1 MQRWMQ
7 GKLSLAKSHGTTVS
21 GAGRATGAALE
32 DRPGRRGMME
42 VKATEPTDREIE
54 RHGLRIVEVSP
65 VKRKVKGTI
74 AVLVADRPVAWGK
87 GRKARRAA
95 ANLGG

>member
-7 GKLSLAKSHGTTVS
+7 GKMQLAKSHGTAVS
-21 GAGRATGAALE
+21 GAGRATGAAFE
-32 DRPGRRGMME
+32 DRPGRRAARIYQ
-42 VKATEPTDREIE
+42 ATEPTAREIE
-54 RHGLRIVEVSP
+54 RHGLRIVEVSAI
-65 VKRKVKGTI
+65 KRKVKGTI

-95 ANLGG
+95 ANLGR